1 MTSLTAIVIFVV
13 SMLLS
18 AFFSGSETGLYR
30 IPRLRLVIDSLSGK
44 TWSRVL
50 LWLTNNPSFSFH
62 PSSLARWSSFMESC
76 FQRICS
82 CRRPIV

>member
-50 LWLTNNPSFSFH
+50 LWLTNNPSFFVATTLVGNNVANYRTGLSIVL
-62 PSSLARWSSFMESC
+62 LAQF
-76 FQRICS
+76 
-82 CRRPIV
+82 